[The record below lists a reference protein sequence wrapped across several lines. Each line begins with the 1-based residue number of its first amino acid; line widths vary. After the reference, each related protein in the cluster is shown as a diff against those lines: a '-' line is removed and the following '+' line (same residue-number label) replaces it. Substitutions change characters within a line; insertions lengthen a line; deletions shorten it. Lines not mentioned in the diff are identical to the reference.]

1 MAGIVS
7 RDRENLKGSA
17 GVSASGAGSSLPP
30 ELVERISRA
39 VDESADELVALA
51 QELIRIPSENP
62 KLTGV
67 ADGGEAKVQDRVA
80 AVLEQA
86 GFAIDRWDAEPG
98 RPNVVGTLTGRGSG
112 PSLAVNGH
120 IDVVPAGNPADWP
133 HEPFSATI
141 ADGMIWGR
149 GASDMKGQVA
159 AMLHAAALLQ
169 RLGIRLKG
177 DLFIE
182 SVIDEETGG
191 PGTRSTIERGYRP
204 DFAIVA
210 EATDLGIYP
219 VEGGLEWLRVTI
231 TGRSGH
237 SAVRYQSV
245 HAGGQGYAVNALE
258 KGMKILT
265 AVQELERAWA
275 NRKVH
280 PLLPAGITTINPG
293 VMAAGSGG
301 GKDGMPNVMTAV
313 STMPD
318 YCSLELSLK
327 YLPSEKTADVRAE
340 FEEYIHRVAQTDD
353 WLRENPPTIEWG
365 LRGVAF
371 PPVNTSPDD
380 PGVQAIV
387 ASLEAL
393 DLPVF
398 IGGFTAVADIAWFAE
413 AGIPSVLFGPA
424 SGLGAHGL
432 DERVE
437 IDGLVTGT
445 KALML
450 AIVAYCGVEAG

>member
-1 MAGIVS
+1 LAGIASNERREEGASVS
-7 RDRENLKGSA
+7 
-17 GVSASGAGSSLPP
+17 VSGAESSLSA
-30 ELVERISRA
+30 ELVERVAKA
-39 VDESADELVALA
+39 VDESAAELV
-51 QELIRIPSENP
+51 ELVRDLVRIPSENP
-62 KLTGV
+62 KLSGV
-67 ADGGEAKVQDRVA
+67 EDGGEAKVQDRVVA
-80 AVLEQA
+80 ALEPI

-98 RPNVVGTLTGRGSG
+98 RPDVVGTLKGSGGG

-120 IDVVPAGNPADWP
+120 IDVVPAGDPADWP
-133 HEPFSATI
+133 YDPFAATV

-149 GASDMKGQVA
+149 GASDMKGGVG
-159 AMLHAAALLQ
+159 AMIHAATILQ

-210 EATDLGIYP
+210 EPTALGIYP
-219 VEGGLEWLRVTI
+219 VEGGLEWLRVTVI
-231 TGRSGH
+231 GRSGH
-237 SAVRYQSV
+237 SAERYRSV
-245 HAGGQGYAVNALE
+245 HAGGQGTAVNALE
-258 KGMKILT
+258 KGVKILT

-301 GKDGMPNVMTAV
+301 GADGMPNVMTAV

-353 WLRENPPTIEWG
+353 WLREHPPTIEWG

-371 PPVNTSPDD
+371 PPVNTPADH

-387 ASLEAL
+387 ESLQAL
-393 DLPVF
+393 RLPVF
-398 IGGFTAVADIAWFAE
+398 IGGFGAVADIAWFAE

-424 SGLGAHGL
+424 SGYGAHGA

-437 IDGLVTGT
+437 IDQLVTGT
-445 KALML
+445 KALAL
-450 AIVAYCGVEAG
+450 AMIAWCGV

>member
-1 MAGIVS
+1 
-7 RDRENLKGSA
+7 
-17 GVSASGAGSSLPP
+17 VSASEGHAGLPAA
-30 ELVERISRA
+30 LVERVSRA
-39 VDESADELVALA
+39 VDESAG
-51 QELIRIPSENP
+51 ELIALVQDLVRIPSENP
-62 KLTGV
+62 KLSGIE
-67 ADGGEAKVQDRVA
+67 DGGEAKVQDRVVA
-80 AVLEQA
+80 ALTPL
-86 GFAIDRWDAEPG
+86 GFEIDRWDALPG
-98 RPNVVGTLTGRGSG
+98 RPNVVAVRKGTGGGR
-112 PSLAVNGH
+112 SLAVNGH
-120 IDVVPAGNPADWP
+120 IDVVPAGDPAAWTHSP
-133 HEPFSATI
+133 WSATI

-149 GASDMKGQVA
+149 GASDMKGGIG
-159 AMLHAAALLQ
+159 AMIHAATILQ
-169 RLGIRLKG
+169 RLGIQLQG

-204 DFAIVA
+204 DFAIAA
-210 EATDLGIYP
+210 EATDLVIYP
-219 VEGGLEWLRVTI
+219 VEGGLEWLRVTV

-245 HAGGQGYAVNALE
+245 HAGGQGHAVNALE
-258 KGMKILT
+258 KGVKILT

-301 GKDGMPNVMTAV
+301 GADGMPNVMTAV

-327 YLPSEKTADVRAE
+327 YLPSERMEEVRAE

-353 WLRENPPTIEWG
+353 WLREHPPTIEWG

-371 PPVNTSPDD
+371 PPVNTPLDH
-380 PGVQAIV
+380 PGVLAI
-387 ASLEAL
+387 AESLRAL
-393 DLPVF
+393 DQPVKTE
-398 IGGFTAVADIAWFAE
+398 GFVAVSDIAWFAE
-413 AGIPSVLFGPA
+413 AGIPAVLFGPA
-424 SGLGAHGL
+424 AGYGAHGE

-437 IDGLVTGT
+437 IDQLLLGT
-445 KALML
+445 KALAL
-450 AIVAYCGVEAG
+450 AMIAWCGVAERIE

>member
-1 MAGIVS
+1 MAGIAS
-7 RDRENLKGSA
+7 QKGQNVATGA
-17 GVSASGAGSSLPP
+17 GVTPSAAASLPA

-39 VDESADELVALA
+39 VDESADELVTLTRD
-51 QELIRIPSENP
+51 LVRIPSENP
-62 KLTGV
+62 KLSGV
-67 ADGGEAKVQDRVA
+67 EDGGEAKVQDRVVA
-80 AVLEQA
+80 ALEPN
-86 GFAIDRWDAEPG
+86 GFAIDRWDALPG
-98 RPNVVGTLTGRGSG
+98 RPNVVGTLKGSGGG

-133 HEPFSATI
+133 HEPFAATI

-149 GASDMKGQVA
+149 GASDMKGGVA
-159 AMLHAAALLQ
+159 AMIHAATILQ
-169 RLGIRLKG
+169 RLGIHLKG

-210 EATDLGIYP
+210 EPTSLGIYP
-219 VEGGLEWLRVTI
+219 VEGGLEWLRVTV

-237 SAVRYQSV
+237 SAVRYRSV

-327 YLPSEKTADVRAE
+327 YLPSEKTEDVRAE
-340 FEEYIHRVAQTDD
+340 FEDYISRVAQTDD

-371 PPVNTSPDD
+371 PPVNTAVDD
-380 PGVQAIV
+380 PGVQAV
-387 ASLEAL
+387 VSSLEAL
-393 DLPVF
+393 DLPVH
-398 IGGFTAVADIAWFAE
+398 IGGFQAVADIAWFAE
-413 AGIPSVLFGPA
+413 AGIPCVLFGPA
-424 SGLGAHGL
+424 SGLGAHGV

-445 KALML
+445 KALAL
-450 AIVAYCGVEAG
+450 AMAAYCGIEGE

>member
-1 MAGIVS
+1 
-7 RDRENLKGSA
+7 
-17 GVSASGAGSSLPP
+17 
-30 ELVERISRA
+30 
-39 VDESADELVALA
+39 
-51 QELIRIPSENP
+51 
-62 KLTGV
+62 
-67 ADGGEAKVQDRVA
+67 
-80 AVLEQA
+80 
-86 GFAIDRWDAEPG
+86 
-98 RPNVVGTLTGRGSG
+98 
-112 PSLAVNGH
+112 
-120 IDVVPAGNPADWP
+120 
-133 HEPFSATI
+133 
-141 ADGMIWGR
+141 MI
-149 GASDMKGQVA
+149 
-159 AMLHAAALLQ
+159 HAATLLQ

-210 EATDLGIYP
+210 EATGLGIYP
-219 VEGGLEWLRVTI
+219 VEGGLEWLRVTV

-237 SAVRYQSV
+237 SAVRYRSV
-245 HAGGQGYAVNALE
+245 HAGGQGEAVNALE
-258 KGMKILT
+258 KGVKILT

-301 GKDGMPNVMTAV
+301 GQDGMPNVMTAV

-353 WLRENPPTIEWG
+353 WLREHPPTIEWG

-371 PPVNTSPDD
+371 PPVNTPPDHL
-380 PGVQAIV
+380 GVQAIV

-393 DLPVF
+393 GQPVF
-398 IGGFTAVADIAWFAE
+398 IGGFQAVADIAWFAE

-424 SGLGAHGL
+424 SGLGAHGT

-450 AIVAYCGVEAG
+450 AIAAWCGVE